1 MFNFKCMSFSME
13 TYLDTSLSL
22 ESEQSWTKRERS
34 NFSRCSGFEHQINY
48 TNLWVLH
55 NIKITLFTFL
65 FWWIVKM
72 STMPIIHKSVS
83 PCIAAKLAH
92 LTTPGMWVTIHE
104 KKRGKEKT
112 GQEKKRKRYISIYF
126 CTQKVKK
133 KRGKSKPKQRK
144 SAEKRKSHMPATHT
158 VYGHTMGNTLWNC
171 VLVVPNIPNLYLLD
185 SFTP

>member
-1 MFNFKCMSFSME
+1 MSFSME

-34 NFSRCSGFEHQINY
+34 NFSRCSDFKHQINY

-65 FWWIVKM
+65 FWWIVKI

-104 KKRGKEKT
+104 KKE
-112 GQEKKRKRYISIYF
+112 EKRKLD
-126 CTQKVKK
+126 KK
-133 KRGKSKPKQRK
+133 KRGKDTYSYTFVHRK
-144 SAEKRKSHMPATHT
+144 WRKKEESQNQKEEISWKEEVSHACNPHC
-158 VYGHTMGNTLWNC
+158 LWAHHG
-171 VLVVPNIPNLYLLD
+171 
-185 SFTP
+185 

>member
-34 NFSRCSGFEHQINY
+34 NFSRCSDFKHQINY

-55 NIKITLFTFL
+55 NVKITLFTFL
-65 FWWIVKM
+65 FWWIVKI

-104 KKRGKEKT
+104 KKKGKEKT

-133 KRGKSKPKQRK
+133 KKRKVKTKRGK
-144 SAEKRKSHMPATHT
+144 EEVSHACNPHC
-158 VYGHTMGNTLWNC
+158 LWAHHG
-171 VLVVPNIPNLYLLD
+171 
-185 SFTP
+185 